1 MRVVA
6 TLRST
11 VAISAEVC
19 PTQWDLILRAQ
30 PPPPHHR
37 LFLRA
42 GVFHILCILTV
53 FVHFFVE
60 YAQRSYTLR
69 YIVLELV
76 CRHFIFIPH
85 YFTKSTQIFSFR
97 FAMRMHYLIRLPEY
111 VLAIQLVQNRESQ

>member
-1 MRVVA
+1 MLNHLLPTTAFFFVQEFF
-6 TLRST
+6 T
-11 VAISAEVC
+11 VYA
-19 PTQWDLILRAQ
+19 
-30 PPPPHHR
+30 
-37 LFLRA
+37 F
-42 GVFHILCILTV
+42 LTV

-60 YAQRSYTLR
+60 YAQRSYTLW

-97 FAMRMHYLIRLPEY
+97 FAMRMHFLIRLPEY

>member
-42 GVFHILCILTV
+42 GVFHSLCIFDRFRSLFRGV
-53 FVHFFVE
+53 RAAFLHSLVHSTRASLSSFHFH
-60 YAQRSYTLR
+60 STLF
-69 YIVLELV
+69 
-76 CRHFIFIPH
+76 H
-85 YFTKSTQIFSFR
+85 
-97 FAMRMHYLIRLPEY
+97 
-111 VLAIQLVQNRESQ
+111 

>member
-1 MRVVA
+1 MREFF
-6 TLRST
+6 T
-11 VAISAEVC
+11 VYA
-19 PTQWDLILRAQ
+19 
-30 PPPPHHR
+30 
-37 LFLRA
+37 F
-42 GVFHILCILTV
+42 LTV

-97 FAMRMHYLIRLPEY
+97 FAMRMHFLIRLPEY